1 MVATMPFYGSGVG
14 TGHSVAQTRFI
25 YLNATFFS
33 ISKVRGRDA

>member
-1 MVATMPFYGSGVG
+1 MPFYGSGVG